1 MLLSKTIKDNYM
13 TANNKDKQSST
24 LFDAR
29 VGECFISMCLDKRH
43 LSNVKNLSF
52 PLCVKFHISG
62 SRYYYSLG
70 ESCTPEELVR
80 LSKAKGGREKR
91 IGEETS
97 FERKVRLQEV
107 FKSMVN
113 TVMMVSERGSL
124 TLNRI
129 KVALTGRSESASFL
143 SIWEDIINEKRSAGK
158 AGTAENYENAY
169 KCFKSLTGF
178 TYADGFAVDSTVVN
192 KWIDS
197 MTENNVKSS
206 TQGIRLR
213 ACRVVVNRCIG
224 EGYMMPKA
232 YMFGKT
238 RDKIKIPVGTSRKG
252 WYLTVEQ
259 MTELY
264 LHWKN
269 RDIDLPISNTRRD
282 DNVSYA
288 VKSTK
293 AIELLYQ
300 SLAMFLMQYLS
311 CGCNLIDL
319 ALLRFNRYY
328 FDTNRTAFRFIRH
341 KTEDETVDGEG
352 MEVIVPIT
360 EPMQE
365 ILDYYSP
372 VAKLDQ
378 LVFPFLME
386 DAIDKDATVIRKRI
400 CQENK
405 NIRDRLKKLMDALG
419 WSVVPTGTYAR
430 HSFATNLHAAKVP
443 MEYISDA
450 MGHSLGNR
458 GQITI
463 RYISPYTIE
472 ERAKFNRLL
481 LNIEYKNEQ
490 GEVSQAITVN
500 MISSNPEKQ
509 KLFEKLDEFSEADL
523 KEALMMLKRKELE
536 KLEKELYG

>member
-1 MLLSKTIKDNYM
+1 M
-13 TANNKDKQSST
+13 TFKRSNMATSNRNKISST

-29 VGECFISMCLDKRH
+29 VGDCYISMCLDKRH
-43 LSNVKNLSF
+43 PEIVKDFSF

-70 ESCTPEELVR
+70 EKCTEDEMIR
-80 LSKAKGGREKR
+80 LSKAKGNREKR
-91 IGEETS
+91 IGTETT

-107 FKSMVN
+107 FDSMVN
-113 TVMMVSERGSL
+113 VVTTVNERGVL
-124 TLNRI
+124 TLDRI
-129 KVALTGRSESASFL
+129 KLALTGRSESASFL
-143 SIWEDIINEKRSAGK
+143 SVWEEIIREKRSSGK

-169 KCFKSLTGF
+169 RCFTSLTGF
-178 TYADGFAVDSTVVN
+178 TYADGFAVDSTVIS
-192 KWIDS
+192 KWIES
-197 MTENNVKSS
+197 MTEKNIKST

-224 EGYMMPKA
+224 EGYMLPKA

-238 RDKIKIPVGTSRKG
+238 RDKIKIPAGSSRKE
-252 WYLTVEQ
+252 WFLTVDQ

-269 RDIDLPISNTRRD
+269 RDIDFPISNTRRK
-282 DNVSYA
+282 DNVNYA
-288 VKSTK
+288 AKSEK
-293 AIELLYQ
+293 AIELIYQ
-300 SLAMFLMQYLS
+300 SLAMFLMQYLC

-319 ALLRFNRYY
+319 ALLRYNRYY
-328 FDTNRTAFRFIRH
+328 FEADCRAFRFIRH
-341 KTEDETVDGEG
+341 KTEDETIDGDG

-360 EPMQE
+360 DPMRG
-365 ILDYYSP
+365 ILDCYSP
-372 VAKLDQ
+372 TAKMDQ
-378 LVFPFLME
+378 LVFPFLMDDVGEE
-386 DAIDKDATVIRKRI
+386 DANAVRKRI

-405 NIRDRLKKLMDALG
+405 NIRDRLKKLMDAIG
-419 WSVVPTGTYAR
+419 WSMNLTGTYAR

-481 LNIEYKNEQ
+481 LNVGDTSKDSIEE
-490 GEVSQAITVN
+490 SQNTVN
-500 MISSNPEKQ
+500 KTSITPSKQ
-509 KLFEKLDEFSEADL
+509 ALFEKMDAFSEDDI
-523 KEALMMLKRKELE
+523 KEALLMLKRKEME
-536 KLEKELYG
+536 RFEKELYG

>member
-1 MLLSKTIKDNYM
+1 M

-43 LSNVKNLSF
+43 PSNVKNLSF

-472 ERAKFNRLL
+472 ERIKFNRLL
-481 LNIEYKNEQ
+481 LNLEYENEQ
-490 GEVSQAITVN
+490 GEESQAITVN

>member
-1 MLLSKTIKDNYM
+1 MLVPKAVKSMEIATNSKS
-13 TANNKDKQSST
+13 NNPST
-24 LFDAR
+24 LFEER
-29 VGECFISMCLDKRH
+29 VGGCFISMCLDKRH
-43 LSNVKNLSF
+43 PDNVKDSSF

-70 ESCTPEELVR
+70 EKCTVDELAK
-80 LSKAKGGREKR
+80 LSKAKGNREKR
-91 IGEETS
+91 IGTETS

-113 TVMMVSERGSL
+113 VVMNVNERGIL
-124 TLNRI
+124 TLDRI
-129 KVALTGRSESASFL
+129 KVALTGRSETASFL
-143 SIWEDIINEKRSAGK
+143 SVWEDIIREKRSMGK
-158 AGTAENYENAY
+158 AGTAENYEDAY
-169 KCFKSLTGF
+169 KCFKNITGF
-178 TYADGFAVDSTVVN
+178 TYADGFSLDSTVVN
-192 KWIDS
+192 RWVDG
-197 MTENNVKSS
+197 MTERNIAQT

-213 ACRVVVNRCIG
+213 ACRVVINRCIG

-232 YMFGKT
+232 YMFGKS

-252 WYLTVEQ
+252 WFLTVDQ

-264 LHWKN
+264 LHWQN
-269 RDIDLPISNTRRD
+269 RDVEFPISNTRRK

-288 VKSTK
+288 AKSVK
-293 AIELLYQ
+293 AIDLIYQ
-300 SLAMFLMQYLS
+300 SLAIFLMQYLC

-319 ALLRFNRYY
+319 ALLRYSRYY
-328 FDTNRTAFRFIRH
+328 FDTNGTAFRFVRH
-341 KTEDETVDGEG
+341 KTEDEIKDGDG

-360 EPMQE
+360 EPMKA
-365 ILDYYSP
+365 ILNEYSP
-372 VAKLDQ
+372 NPQLDQ

-386 DAIDKDATVIRKRI
+386 EAIDKDAETIRKRT

-405 NIRDRLKKLMDALG
+405 NVRDRLKKFMDAIG
-419 WSVVPTGTYAR
+419 WTVIPTGTYAR

-472 ERAKFNRLL
+472 ERAKYNRLL
-481 LNIEYKNEQ
+481 LNVGSQQEGTEAEQ
-490 GEVSQAITVN
+490 AKVVVFESG
-500 MISSNPEKQ
+500 KQ
-509 KLFEKLDEFSEADL
+509 SIFEKMQSFSEQDL
-523 KEALMMLKRKELE
+523 KEALIMLKRKELAR
-536 KLEKELYG
+536 LEAEL